1 MHREAQL
8 SSLCLCNVF
17 LRKGNEGKRLN
28 PRHASCSKCRAS
40 HVTQIVSLSAV
51 TRHLK
56 FNSCMYAICKCQ
68 MRESKNNSLVG
79 IKPLLTKESLYFD
92 PLAPYHQEGKKYFGY
107 NRQISQIIK
116 LFIKHD

>member
-28 PRHASCSKCRAS
+28 PRQTSCSKGRAS
-40 HVTQIVSLSAV
+40 DVTQIVSLSAV

-56 FNSCMYAICKCQ
+56 F
-68 MRESKNNSLVG
+68 
-79 IKPLLTKESLYFD
+79 
-92 PLAPYHQEGKKYFGY
+92 
-107 NRQISQIIK
+107 
-116 LFIKHD
+116 